1 MSVIIASKALWFTE
15 SSKTNEA
22 YFPCTIGFCD
32 LISLY
37 FTLVY
42 ISSPFQ
48 EWDKFLRWSRKWK
61 NQISATC
68 CFIRRPARNWADCYC
83 RSSFKESQFEA
94 VGDQQTFKVSLEY
107 QLVLFYAELTWI
119 EPHFVTSFR
128 HRKLQEERRAT
139 RVCAWYN
146 TWCNELE
153 KYRYFHIF
161 RLHRYKVIYFY
172 DG

>member
-15 SSKTNEA
+15 SFKTNEA
-22 YFPCTIGFCD
+22 YCPCTIGFYD
-32 LISLY
+32 LISLC

-48 EWDKFLRWSRKWK
+48 EWDRFLRWSRKWK

-94 VGDQQTFKVSLEY
+94 VGDQQTFKVSLED

-128 HRKLQEERRAT
+128 HRKLQEERRVT
-139 RVCAWYN
+139 RVC
-146 TWCNELE
+146 
-153 KYRYFHIF
+153 RSVRMI
-161 RLHRYKVIYFY
+161 
-172 DG
+172 